1 MDGSDYWEDP
11 DEPYGGTSV
20 RDSSPPF
27 GELALK
33 KCDRWCAEDL
43 AEAWQ
48 AASVEELWQLLA
60 LRGVRGRHSTHHWE
74 VAALLRH
81 HHGDGQ
87 QGAVETAFLLLT
99 DLRWSTSA
107 ARRTVAGVIGTGL
120 LDDTSLDGLAHLCF
134 WPDRPVFQHPASW
147 LESSLGNEI
156 VIDLAEGGRPSR
168 EPLRIRVADMA
179 PVRQPRYLAPPVRRW
194 AATRMI
200 VRQLADIEVV
210 MARAGTFRQDRSN
223 HRGIDHAAAIVQGC
237 LDACD
242 ALDENQLR
250 RLLEY
255 GRTWPRGQVRIDSL
269 TVMARKLG
277 AGKAVA
283 LARMDTDAKVRAWA
297 EKQTARGASPSLF

>member
-1 MDGSDYWEDP
+1 
-11 DEPYGGTSV
+11 
-20 RDSSPPF
+20 
-27 GELALK
+27 
-33 KCDRWCAEDL
+33 
-43 AEAWQ
+43 
-48 AASVEELWQLLA
+48 
-60 LRGVRGRHSTHHWE
+60 
-74 VAALLRH
+74 
-81 HHGDGQ
+81 
-87 QGAVETAFLLLT
+87 
-99 DLRWSTSA
+99 
-107 ARRTVAGVIGTGL
+107 
-120 LDDTSLDGLAHLCF
+120 
-134 WPDRPVFQHPASW
+134 
-147 LESSLGNEI
+147 
-156 VIDLAEGGRPSR
+156 
-168 EPLRIRVADMA
+168 
-179 PVRQPRYLAPPVRRW
+179 
-194 AATRMI
+194 MI